1 MKSLAIFASGR
12 GSNAKNIIRYFR
24 QSKDLRIRLIVSS
37 HEKAGVLDIAREE
50 GIPFL
55 VLDKKEYYGSGE
67 GLMEVLSKYQI
78 DGIVLAGFLWL
89 VPTYLIERFP
99 HAMINIH
106 PALLPKY
113 GGRGMYGMYVHEAVW
128 KNKENHTGITIHELN
143 ERYDEGKTLFQATC
157 ALSPQDMPEDI
168 AQKVHELEYEHYPRV
183 IEEYFVG
190 GGQRSEVRG

>member
-12 GSNAKNIIRYFR
+12 GSNAKNIIQYFR
-24 QSKDLRIRLIVSS
+24 HSKDIRIRLIVSS

-50 GIPFL
+50 GIPFV

-67 GLMEVLSKYQI
+67 SLMKTLSKYQI
-78 DGIVLAGFLWL
+78 EGIVLAGFLWL
-89 VPTYLIERFP
+89 IPTYLIERYP

-113 GGRGMYGMYVHEAVW
+113 GGRGMYGMFVHEAVW
-128 KNKENHTGITIHELN
+128 KNQEKLTGITIHELN

-183 IEEYFVG
+183 IEEYFSSQESAVNS
-190 GGQRSEVRG
+190 Q

>member
-50 GIPFL
+50 GIPFQ

-67 GLMEVLSKYQI
+67 GLMKTLSKYQI
-78 DGIVLAGFLWL
+78 EGIVLAGFLWL

-157 ALSPQDMPEDI
+157 VLSPQDMPDDI

-183 IEEYFVG
+183 IEEYFTG
-190 GGQRSEVRG
+190 GNIK